1 MLLGSRSTDPPS
13 VNSLSSFE
21 RYISFLC
28 ISYPP
33 EVFPVGL
40 FGDVVFGVDFSLQG
54 PEASPLRDVF
64 FAEHACYLQN
74 KCILQLVTTPGG
86 KYDTATFRIEVVC

>member
-1 MLLGSRSTDPPS
+1 MLCVALSLVILS
-13 VNSLSSFE
+13 VKSLCSLRDTFVL
-21 RYISFLC
+21 FFC

-64 FAEHACYLQN
+64 FAEHACYLEH
-74 KCILQLVTTPGG
+74 KCILLLLSTPHG
-86 KYDTATFRIEVVC
+86 KYDTATLRGS